1 MKDRPFVIA
10 IDGPAASGKSS
21 TARAVAGRLGVV
33 HLDSGALYRL
43 ATLVALREELADSH
57 EITRALDRRTIEL
70 VQRGTSAEL
79 TVDGESAEPAIRD
92 AAVTAAVSRIAAMPA
107 VRDWV
112 NARLRAAAT
121 EWGSVVMD
129 GRDIGT
135 DVFPDAALKVFLT
148 ATATERAR
156 RRLRQDGRDTD
167 PEAVREEAAALAER
181 DRLDAS
187 REVAP
192 LRRAP
197 DARLLDTTDLAFAE
211 QVERIVAWANQ
222 GDWGQATGDR

>member
-1 MKDRPFVIA
+1 MIA

-21 TARAVAGRLGVV
+21 TARSVAERLGVV

-43 ATLVALREELADSH
+43 ATLVALREGLADPG
-57 EITRALDRRTIEL
+57 EITRALDRHTIEL
-70 VQRGTSAEL
+70 VRDGTSAAL
-79 TVDGESAEPAIRD
+79 IVDGDSAEPAIRD
-92 AAVTAAVSRIAAMPA
+92 ASVTAAVSRIAAMSV
-107 VRDWV
+107 VREWV
-112 NARLRAAAT
+112 NLRLRGAAA
-121 EWGSVVMD
+121 EWGRVVMD

-148 ATATERAR
+148 ATPTERAR

-197 DARLLDTTDLAFAE
+197 DARLLDTTEMAFEE
-211 QVERIVAWANQ
+211 QVERILDWAT
-222 GDWGQATGDR
+222 GDGGQATGDE

>member
-1 MKDRPFVIA
+1 MIA

-21 TARAVAGRLGVV
+21 TARSVAERLGVV

-43 ATLVALREELADSH
+43 ATLVALREGLAAPG
-57 EITRALDRRTIEL
+57 EITRALDRHTIEL
-70 VQRGTSAEL
+70 VRDGTSAAL
-79 TVDGESAEPAIRD
+79 IVDGDSAEPAIRD
-92 AAVTAAVSRIAAMPA
+92 ASVTAAVSRIAAMSV
-107 VRDWV
+107 VREWV
-112 NARLRAAAT
+112 NLRLRGAAA
-121 EWGSVVMD
+121 EWGRVVMD

-148 ATATERAR
+148 ATPTERAR

-187 REVAP
+187 RDVAP

-197 DARLLDTTDLAFAE
+197 DARLLDTTEMAFEE
-211 QVERIVAWANQ
+211 QVERILGWAT
-222 GDWGQATGDR
+222 GDGGQATGDE